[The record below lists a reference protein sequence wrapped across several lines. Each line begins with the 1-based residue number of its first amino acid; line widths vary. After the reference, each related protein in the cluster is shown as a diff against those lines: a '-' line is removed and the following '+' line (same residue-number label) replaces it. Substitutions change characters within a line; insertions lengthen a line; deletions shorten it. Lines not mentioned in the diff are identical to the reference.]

1 MPLGRAT
8 SPPFGRK
15 AATVINDAGHT
26 VMTDMERAEKLL
38 VAAIRHG
45 KAFKTDILASRLT
58 KDQQAALPAAN
69 VFHMKRH
76 QGGNHEQ

>member
-1 MPLGRAT
+1 
-8 SPPFGRK
+8 
-15 AATVINDAGHT
+15 VINEAGHT

-45 KAFKTDILASRLT
+45 KAFKAAIPVGRLT
-58 KDQQAALPAAN
+58 QDQQAALPAAN

-76 QGGNHEQ
+76 PGGNHEQ